1 MVVLA
6 LSRWPGLMPDNFS
19 AVYAIAFCAGVY
31 LRGAMRWWLPLVT
44 LLICD
49 LAINFHYRAEYLAN
63 PEAFTEPITL
73 FPPYLLANYL
83 GYGALLWLGTRFKP
97 RARWYTLVGGG
108 ILGALLFYL
117 FSNTGAW
124 LSSPGYAKSLAGWVQ
139 ALTVGLPG
147 YPPTWVFLLKTLT
160 GTGLFTGL
168 FVGALRL
175 GTKQESK
182 DADTADEAEPAEDGR
197 SDEAGANA

>member
-6 LSRWPGLMPDNFS
+6 LSRWPGLMPGNFS
-19 AVYAIAFCAGVY
+19 AVYAIAFCAGVF
-31 LRGAMRWWLPLVT
+31 LKGPMRWWLPLVT
-44 LLICD
+44 LLISD
-49 LAINFHYRAEYLAN
+49 LAINFHYWTDYRAN
-63 PEAFTEPITL
+63 PKAYAEPIKL
-73 FPPYLLANYL
+73 FQPYLLANYL
-83 GYGALLWLGTRFKP
+83 GYGVLVWLGTRFKP
-97 RARWYTLVGGG
+97 QARWFKLVGGG

-117 FSNTGAW
+117 LSNTAAW

-147 YPPTWVFLLKTLT
+147 YPPTWMFLLKTLT

-175 GTKQESK
+175 GMKQESK
-182 DADTADEAEPAEDGR
+182 EPDTADEAESADDGR